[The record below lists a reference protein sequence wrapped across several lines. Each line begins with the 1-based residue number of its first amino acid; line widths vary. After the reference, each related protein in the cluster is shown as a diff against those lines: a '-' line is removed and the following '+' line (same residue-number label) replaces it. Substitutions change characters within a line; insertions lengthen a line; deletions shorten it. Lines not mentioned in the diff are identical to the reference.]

1 MNKRWYLQPRKKLVT
16 YRLGK
21 AGYAANALFRML
33 GLNDFDHCT
42 SSSPSPWTQNYG
54 EDAQTSLMPIRIPV
68 GRRRYR

>member
-1 MNKRWYLQPRKKLVT
+1 MNKRWYFQSRKKPVT

-33 GLNDFDHCT
+33 GLNDLDDDT
-42 SSSPSPWTQNYG
+42 SSSSSRWTRNHDG
-54 EDAQTSLMPIRIPV
+54 DAQTSLIPIRIPI